1 MLIKDLS
8 KEIDTKDM
16 TAVHGGSADAQ
27 IWVPTSNSIAQGNV
41 NTIAGN
47 MGQVQI
53 DNNQSASESTS
64 VRTPVNY
71 GLELKLLSVVPELTR
86 LFG

>member
-8 KEIDTKDM
+8 KEIDM

-27 IWVPTSNSIAQGNV
+27 IWVPTSNAISQGAI
-41 NTIAGN
+41 NTVAGN
-47 MGQVQI
+47 MGPVQI

-71 GLELKLLSVVPELTR
+71 GLLLSVVPQLTR